1 MANDIL
7 MSLLSPEQRS
17 QAQEDAFR
25 QGLLGLSQGLIR
37 AAIPQGGR
45 KTSTLEAL
53 AMAAPGAVQ
62 SYRGSF
68 DQTLKD
74 LLTGIQVKDMLA
86 KREREAN
93 LQKAIQGAFTP
104 SLTRQDYQ
112 RAQSN
117 IDPAALESG
126 MSDLAVAQQA
136 TPTGPAT
143 IDRNRALQALAQYGG
158 MEGLGTYLTATKAPE
173 LPGIVGEF
181 SAAKAAGLIPA
192 DATLEQYAA
201 MKKPPGVTVNT
212 GEKASPF
219 EKKAQE
225 AQATVFSDIQKSGIE
240 AQRSSR
246 DVQRLGSIL
255 DKVGTGGAAAFK
267 QAAGNLGIKTEGLD
281 DIQAA
286 QAIIN
291 KLVPQQRP
299 AGSGTMS
306 DADLA
311 LYKESLPRI
320 INQPG
325 ANKRIVESMKQ
336 INEYLIKEGEIASA
350 VLDGE
355 ISPAEGRKRLRDLG
369 NPVQDFFEKNPTASP
384 GSPVAPMNQ
393 GDLSLIN
400 KYLKGNK

>member
-1 MANDIL
+1 MANEIL

-25 QGLLGLSQGLIR
+25 QGLLGFSQNLIR

-45 KTSTLEAL
+45 RTSTLEAL

-74 LLTGIQVKDMLA
+74 LITNMQVKDMMA

-93 LQKAIQGAFTP
+93 LQKAIQSAITP
-104 SLTRQDYQ
+104 SLTRPDFQ

-117 IDPAALESG
+117 IDPMALEG
-126 MSDLAVAQQA
+126 MSNVDVARQA

-143 IDRNRALQALAQYGG
+143 IDRNAALAALAQYGG
-158 MEGLGTYLTATKAPE
+158 MEGLGTYLTATKTPE
-173 LPGIVGEF
+173 LPGMVGEF
-181 SAAKAAGLIPA
+181 AAARAAGLIPA
-192 DATLEQYAA
+192 DTTLEQFAA

-212 GEKASPF
+212 GDRVSEF
-219 EKKAQE
+219 EKKSQAKQAEMFSGIQE
-225 AQATVFSDIQKSGIE
+225 SGNQAT
-240 AQRSSR
+240 RTLR
-246 DVQRLGSIL
+246 DVNRLGKIL
-255 DKVGTGGAAAFK
+255 ERVETGAGAAFK
-267 QAAGNLGIKTEGLD
+267 QIAGNFGIETKGLND
-281 DIQAA
+281 VQAA

-299 AGSGTMS
+299 PGSGTMS

-311 LYKESLPRI
+311 LYKESLPRL

-325 ANKRIVESMKQ
+325 ANKEIVRSMKEVS
-336 INEYLIKEGEIASA
+336 EYMIKEGEIASA

-355 ISPAEGRKRLRDLG
+355 ISPAEGRRRLRDLG
-369 NPVQDFFEKNPTASP
+369 NPVQDFFERNPAASP
-384 GSPVAPMNQ
+384 GRPVAPINAD
-393 GDLSLIN
+393 DLNLIN
-400 KYLKGNK
+400 KHLKGNR

>member
-1 MANDIL
+1 MANEIL

-45 KTSTLEAL
+45 RTSTLEAL
-53 AMAAPGAVQ
+53 ALAAPGAVQ

-74 LLTGIQVKDMLA
+74 LLTNMQVKDMMA

-93 LQKAIQGAFTP
+93 LQKAIQGAITP
-104 SLTRQDYQ
+104 SLTMPDYQ

-117 IDPAALESG
+117 IDPMALESG
-126 MSDLAVAQQA
+126 MSDVDVARQA

-143 IDRNRALQALAQYGG
+143 IDRNRALAALAQYGG
-158 MEGLGTYLTATKAPE
+158 MEGLGTYLTATKTPE
-173 LPGIVGEF
+173 LPGMVGEF
-181 SAAKAAGLIPA
+181 AAARSAGLIPA
-192 DATLEQYAA
+192 STTLEQFAA

-246 DVQRLGSIL
+246 DVQRLGNIL

-281 DIQAA
+281 EIQAA

-299 AGSGTMS
+299 PGSGTMS

-336 INEYLIKEGEIASA
+336 INQYLVKEGEIASA

-355 ISPAEGRKRLRDLG
+355 ISPAEGRRRLRDLG

-384 GSPVAPMNQ
+384 GSPVAPMNS
-393 GDLSLIN
+393 GDQNLIN
-400 KYLKGNK
+400 KYLKGNR

>member
-1 MANDIL
+1 MANEIL

-45 KTSTLEAL
+45 RTSTLEAL

-74 LLTGIQVKDMLA
+74 LLTNMQVKDMMA
-86 KREREAN
+86 KREREAKF
-93 LQKAIQGAFTP
+93 QQAIQGAITP
-104 SLTRQDYQ
+104 SLTMPDFQ

-117 IDPAALESG
+117 IDPMALESG
-126 MSDLAVAQQA
+126 MSDVDVARQA

-143 IDRNRALQALAQYGG
+143 IDRNRALAALAQYGG
-158 MEGLGTYLTATKAPE
+158 MEGLGTYLTATKTPE
-173 LPGIVGEF
+173 LPGMVGEF
-181 SAAKAAGLIPA
+181 AAARAAGLIPA
-192 DATLEQYAA
+192 DTTLEQFAA

-212 GEKASPF
+212 GDRVSEF
-219 EKKAQE
+219 EKKSQAKQAEMFSGIQE
-225 AQATVFSDIQKSGIE
+225 SGNQAT
-240 AQRSSR
+240 RTLR
-246 DVQRLGSIL
+246 DVNRLGKIL
-255 DKVGTGGAAAFK
+255 ERVETGAGAAFK
-267 QAAGNLGIKTEGLD
+267 QIAGNFGIETKGLND
-281 DIQAA
+281 VQAA

-299 AGSGTMS
+299 PGSGTMS

-311 LYKESLPRI
+311 LYKESLPRL

-325 ANKRIVESMKQ
+325 ANKEIVRSMKEVS
-336 INEYLIKEGEIASA
+336 EYMIKEGEIASA

-355 ISPAEGRKRLRDLG
+355 ISPAEGRRRLRDLG
-369 NPVQDFFEKNPTASP
+369 NPVQDFFERNPAASP
-384 GSPVAPMNQ
+384 GRPVAPINAD
-393 GDLSLIN
+393 DLNLIN
-400 KYLKGNK
+400 KHLKGNR

>member
-1 MANDIL
+1 MNEDIL
-7 MSLLSPEQRS
+7 
-17 QAQEDAFR
+17 
-25 QGLLGLSQGLIR
+25 GLLGVDVKGAKEKAFTRGLLSTIFQAAALSGPQARPVSNAQALGQLGLG
-37 AAIPQGGR
+37 AMEAYDTSFD
-45 KTSTLEAL
+45 KTLKEAL
-53 AMAAPGAVQ
+53 
-62 SYRGSF
+62 
-68 DQTLKD
+68 
-74 LLTGIQVKDMLA
+74 TGMQLKDMLA
-86 KREREAN
+86 KREREAK
-93 LQKAIQGAFTP
+93 LQQAVQGAITP
-104 SLTRQDYQ
+104 SLTMPDFQ

-117 IDPAALESG
+117 IDPMALEG
-126 MSDLAVAQQA
+126 MSATSVAQQA

-143 IDRNRALQALAQYGG
+143 IDRNAALAALAQYGG
-158 MEGLGTYLTATKAPE
+158 MEGLGTYLTATKQPE
-173 LPGIVGEF
+173 LPGMVGEF
-181 SAAKAAGLIPA
+181 AAARAAGLIPA
-192 DATLEQYAA
+192 GTTLEQFAT

-246 DVQRLGSIL
+246 DVQKLGNIL

-267 QAAGNLGIKTEGLD
+267 QAAGNFGIKTEGLD
-281 DIQAA
+281 EIQAA

-299 AGSGTMS
+299 PGSGVMS
-306 DADLA
+306 DADLE
-311 LYKESLPRI
+311 LYKQSLPRI

-336 INEYLIKEGEIASA
+336 INQYLVKEGEIASA

-355 ISPAEGRKRLRDLG
+355 ISPAEGRRRLRDLG

-384 GSPVAPMNQ
+384 GSPVAPMNS
-393 GDLSLIN
+393 GDQNLIN
-400 KYLKGNK
+400 KYLKGNR